1 MAVAFLGEGMAG
13 HSTLGDTQHVW
24 VAATATPHPQSL
36 HGLGV
41 GVGVGR
47 GGSEDRD
54 LTPGSQLNA
63 QFDNVRDGGTC
74 KRQGLQDG
82 TPVI

>member
-13 HSTLGDTQHVW
+13 HSTLGDTQRVW

-36 HGLGV
+36 HGV
-41 GVGVGR
+41 GVGVG
-47 GGSEDRD
+47 GGSEDGD

>member
-1 MAVAFLGEGMAG
+1 MGGCSIPGRGHGWPQHSGRHTARLGGSYS
-13 HSTLGDTQHVW
+13 HSTSTVPPW
-24 VAATATPHPQSL
+24 
-36 HGLGV
+36 
-41 GVGVGR
+41 GR
-47 GGSEDRD
+47 GRDGGGSEYGD